1 MSHLLTTPFRDIS
14 SRRSSCTRNWRRNLQ
29 SSTPGVAR
37 RSSRPVYAPCQGC
50 SVMIYSNGFHHTRH
64 GQAELHWTPQH
75 GAVRGNSASPCRSI
89 LLPISKMLHPYRAP
103 VSSTRDVTS
112 THQGPAHR
120 HLHNK
125 ANDCASTAARETCR
139 AAVGREAPSAA
150 VSRVTLLLRRV
161 SRPVSSCTK
170 PQATKAAYLSTD
182 TTFLSWAKQRR
193 KRDGATA
200 IAGPPTLPP
209 SGGRAASVLKGC

>member
-1 MSHLLTTPFRDIS
+1 MR
-14 SRRSSCTRNWRRNLQ
+14 

-75 GAVRGNSASPCRSI
+75 RAVRGVTQQVHVVQYCSQLVRCSTLTAR
-89 LLPISKMLHPYRAP
+89 PYPAREMSR
-103 VSSTRDVTS
+103 VLTRDQHTD
-112 THQGPAHR
+112 TCTTKQTIALALRQENP
-120 HLHNK
+120 
-125 ANDCASTAARETCR
+125 AARRSAER
-139 AAVGREAPSAA
+139 HEAA
-150 VSRVTLLLRRV
+150 VSRVTLRRV
-161 SRPVSSCTK
+161 SRPVCLLVLV